1 MAGSFAVISGT
12 LVLALTLQILIAC
25 NNDKWAYLIGP
36 SMMIVYT
43 AAVFLLHSQIIPIE
57 QGFQL
62 KVFEFRTGLFI
73 YYLCANLFNIN
84 FTTDTIIWTVSL
96 MLNCVIIA
104 IMKPAGTDETDKAY
118 FLNSTPL
125 QLGMCAIISVV
136 AYVNVKARANLFV

>member
-1 MAGSFAVISGT
+1 
-12 LVLALTLQILIAC
+12 
-25 NNDKWAYLIGP
+25 
-36 SMMIVYT
+36 MIVYT

-57 QGFQL
+57 QGRQL